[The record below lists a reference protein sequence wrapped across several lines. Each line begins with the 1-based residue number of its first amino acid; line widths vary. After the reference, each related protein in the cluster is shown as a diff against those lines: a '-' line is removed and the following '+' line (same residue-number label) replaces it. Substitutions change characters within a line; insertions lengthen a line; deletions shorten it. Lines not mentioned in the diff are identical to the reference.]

1 MSTRG
6 EAFPQMAY
14 RFYSIGTCILLCLLT
29 ACSVPESELVA
40 PRASAGIMDL
50 TGWSWERGPVS
61 LDGEWTLDHVPRE
74 VPSTKGFHG
83 KAFGSGTYQ
92 LKIILLA
99 GMETLALRLPIIG
112 TAFELSVG
120 GKILAKEGTISDSP
134 LGAVPSYKPRIVLIP
149 IPVDGI
155 IDLSISVSNW
165 DDQFGGIY
173 YSITLGTWDQIQAER
188 EQAALWEALMFGA
201 IFLMGLYHCGS
212 FIFRSQNRAP
222 LWFGVFCLLIAV
234 RSTLY
239 SEVIFLDVFPDT
251 SWYVVIRG
259 VYATMALALAA
270 FAAFVDRL
278 YPNHSWRP
286 ATIFTMVGSSAYALV
301 NLFAPVVWTT
311 NLLVPFQILLVIF
324 GIYSL
329 VTVARALIHR
339 EPGAGLFVGGTAIF
353 LITVVLDIVKS
364 HFFWNLPSLVNVGTL
379 IFLLA
384 QAMVVAR
391 LFANAFAS
399 AELHSAAMEKIN
411 TSLERFIPRE
421 VLGFLNK
428 KSITEIVLGD
438 FSEMRMTV
446 FFLDIRNFTSLSET
460 MSPQENFKFINS
472 FLKLFG
478 PVIRDHNGFV
488 DKYLGDGMMAL
499 FPGAPDEA
507 LAAAVAMRHALEDY
521 NDGRARG
528 GYQTIR
534 FGIGI
539 HTGPLMLGTIGENR
553 RMDSTVISDTVNAA
567 SRLEGLTKKYAVDIL
582 VSGSTVESL
591 EHPEIHPT
599 QFVALETVKGKI
611 QPIEVFLVL
620 NGAPKNG
627 NE

>member
-1 MSTRG
+1 
-6 EAFPQMAY
+6 
-14 RFYSIGTCILLCLLT
+14 
-29 ACSVPESELVA
+29 
-40 PRASAGIMDL
+40 MDL
-50 TGWSWERGPVS
+50 TKWNWNQGTVS
-61 LDGEWTLDHVPRE
+61 LDGQWSLDGTTWE

-83 KAFGSGTYQ
+83 SARGMGTYR
-92 LKIILLA
+92 LKLILPNDSRP
-99 GMETLALRLPIIG
+99 LALLLPMIG
-112 TAFELSVG
+112 TAYTLSVD
-120 GKILAKEGTISDSP
+120 GKELAKEGIVSDTRS
-134 LGAVPSYKPRIVLIP
+134 GAMPSYRPRAILIP
-149 IPVDGI
+149 TTTNSE
-155 IDLSISVSNW
+155 IDLSITVSNW

-173 YSITLGTWDQIQAER
+173 YSLTLGTWDQIQSKR
-188 EQAALWEALMFGA
+188 IQSALWEAFVFGA

-222 LWFGVFCLLIAV
+222 LWFGVFCLMIAI

-239 SEVIFLDVFPDT
+239 SELIFLETFPDT
-251 SWYVVIRG
+251 SWYFVIRG
-259 VYATMALALAA
+259 VYATMALALVT

-278 YPNHSWRP
+278 YPKHAWRP
-286 ATIFTMVGSSAYALV
+286 ATLLTISGSLVYAFI
-301 NLFAPVVWTT
+301 NLFAPIIWTT
-311 NLLVPFQILLVIF
+311 NLLVPFQLLLVSF

-329 VTVARALIHR
+329 VTVGRALIHK

-353 LITVVLDIVKS
+353 LATVILDIVKS

-379 IFLLA
+379 VFLLA
-384 QAMVVAR
+384 QSLVVAR

-399 AELHSAAMEKIN
+399 TELHSAALEKIN

-438 FSEMRMTV
+438 FSEMKMTI
-446 FFLDIRNFTSLSET
+446 FFLDIRNFTGLSET
-460 MSPQENFKFINS
+460 MSPKENFKFINS

-507 LAAAVAMRHALEDY
+507 LAAAISMRYALEEY
-521 NDGRARG
+521 NAGRERG
-528 GYQTIR
+528 GYQSIQ

-582 VSGSTVESL
+582 VSGDTIKGL
-591 EHPEIHPT
+591 EQPHSFST

-611 QPIEVFLVL
+611 KPIEVFLVL
-620 NGAPKNG
+620 NESTHVN
-627 NE
+627 